1 MEKQI
6 VVFELGRE
14 QFGIDIAAVDGI
26 VKMQQITKLPYSPAY
41 MEGVTNL
48 RGSVLP
54 VMDLRKR
61 LDLPVEEESNETRI
75 ITINTNSLKMGMIVS
90 SVTEVLT
97 VDEKVIETSEAIR
110 TNVKADFIIGIA
122 KVDTRLIILLDLSK
136 ILFVKDTITV
146 SHLLEI

>member
-14 QFGIDIAAVDGI
+14 QFGIDIDVVDGI
-26 VKMQQITKLPYSPAY
+26 VKVQEITRLPYSPAY

-54 VMDLRKR
+54 VIDLRKR

-75 ITINTNSLKMGMIVS
+75 ITINTNSLRMGMIVS
-90 SVTEVLT
+90 AVTEVLT
-97 VDEKVIETSEAIR
+97 IDEKVIETSPVIT
-110 TNVKADFIIGIA
+110 TNVNADFIIGIA

-136 ILFVKDTITV
+136 ILFLKDTITV

>member
-14 QFGIDIAAVDGI
+14 QFGIDIEAVDGI

-54 VMDLRKR
+54 VIDLRKR
-61 LDLPVEEESNETRI
+61 LDLPVEEETKETRI
-75 ITINTNSLKMGMIVS
+75 IIINTNSLKMGMIVS
-90 SVTEVLT
+90 AVTEVLT
-97 VDEKVIETSEAIR
+97 IDEMSIETSRTIT
-110 TNVKADFIIGIA
+110 TNVKTDFIIGIA
-122 KVDTRLIILLDLSK
+122 KVDARLVILLDLSK
-136 ILFVKDTITV
+136 VLFVKDTITV

>member
-14 QFGIDIAAVDGI
+14 QFGIDIDMVDGI
-26 VKMQQITKLPYSPAY
+26 VKMQAITKLPYSPAY

>member
-14 QFGIDIAAVDGI
+14 QFGIDIEAVDGI
-26 VKMQQITKLPYSPAY
+26 VKMQAITKLPYSPAY

-136 ILFVKDTITV
+136 VLFVKDTITV